1 MIVHLFIFLAYKKV
15 KNTSLRMMKILIFKY
30 FVNIFL
36 ELLKTYT
43 TFAPHFEILKLI
55 NNDCNRNNRWST
67 V

>member
-1 MIVHLFIFLAYKKV
+1 MIFHFIVGMPYKKV
-15 KNTSLRMMKILIFKY
+15 KNTSLQMMKILIFKY

>member
-1 MIVHLFIFLAYKKV
+1 MMI
-15 KNTSLRMMKILIFKY
+15 ILIFKY

-36 ELLKTYT
+36 EFLKTYT